1 MFHATLLECLDSQ
14 KGIIN
19 LVVAVGMVDG
29 SQKLGLYEHIWKIA
43 SVTALNVTFENPY

>member
-19 LVVAVGMVDG
+19 LVVVVGMVDG
-29 SQKLGLYEHIWKIA
+29 FQKDV
-43 SVTALNVTFENPY
+43 ST